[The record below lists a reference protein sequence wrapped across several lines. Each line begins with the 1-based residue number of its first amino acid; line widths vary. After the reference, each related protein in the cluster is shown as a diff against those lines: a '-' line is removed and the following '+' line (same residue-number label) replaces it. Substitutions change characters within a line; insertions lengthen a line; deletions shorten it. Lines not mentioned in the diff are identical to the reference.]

1 VPCNEV
7 SPAGPS
13 IRQRIVDA
21 LSAILSTHAALAGRV
36 YVFAPAAFAD
46 ADLPAL
52 NLRDAQETDEGKCG
66 NCSVKN
72 LTFTADIIVAQQ
84 AGSDWYLRQ
93 WAQEI
98 QALLL
103 QNSTIFGLADE
114 TRLASNEIA
123 LGQAGYIAGGI
134 RLTFTVRYRVKL
146 S

>member
-1 VPCNEV
+1 VPCNDI

-21 LSAILSTHAALAGRV
+21 VSAILSTHQALAGRV

-52 NLRDAQETDEGKCG
+52 NLRDGEETDEGKCG
-66 NCSVKN
+66 NCSVKT
-72 LTFTADIIVAQQ
+72 LTFTADIIVSEQ
-84 AGSDWYLRQ
+84 AGSDWYIRQ

-98 QALLL
+98 QALIL

-114 TRLASNEIA
+114 TRLVSNRIA
-123 LGQAGYIAGGI
+123 IGQAGYIAGGI
-134 RLTFTVRYRVKL
+134 RLTFNVRYRVKL